1 MFKVGDTVIYKGRKY
16 YLYSIYSN
24 NERGILCHIVIIRNG
39 SYTHSKKF
47 KQGNYEWSEEYL
59 NASIVNVKID
69 EIEKE

>member
-1 MFKVGDTVIYKGRKY
+1 MFNVGDIVKYKGRKY

-39 SYTHSKKF
+39 SYKHTKKF
-47 KQGNYEWSEEYL
+47 KQGNYEWYEEYL
-59 NASIVNVKID
+59 NASIANVKID

>member
-39 SYTHSKKF
+39 N
-47 KQGNYEWSEEYL
+47 GLRN
-59 NASIVNVKID
+59 I
-69 EIEKE
+69 